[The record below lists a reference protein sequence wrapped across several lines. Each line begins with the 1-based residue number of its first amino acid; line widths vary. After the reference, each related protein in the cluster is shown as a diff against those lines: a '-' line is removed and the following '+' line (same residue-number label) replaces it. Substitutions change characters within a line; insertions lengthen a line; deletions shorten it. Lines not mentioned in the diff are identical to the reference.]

1 MEQRRVVKVEE
12 GRVEGGAGRSSKG
25 EDYLL
30 DCANITRDERFSLKH
45 ETPRPLDL
53 GVSTLDCG

>member
-1 MEQRRVVKVEE
+1 VKVEE